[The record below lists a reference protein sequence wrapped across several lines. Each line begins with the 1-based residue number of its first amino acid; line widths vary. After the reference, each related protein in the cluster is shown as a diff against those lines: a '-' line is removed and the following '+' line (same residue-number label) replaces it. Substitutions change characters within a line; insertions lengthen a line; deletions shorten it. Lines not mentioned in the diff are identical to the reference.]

1 MTTSILASDKH
12 APSSLVEKYQI
23 PIVFLLVL
31 GLTWPFMIWDALA
44 SHGILPFRLPLPVM
58 LMQSYMPTLAAVI
71 VTGLIAGR
79 TGIRALFRKLL
90 IARVGFRWYGFAIFG
105 IAAICMAAILLG
117 NQFGPVSADPIL
129 SNGMPPL
136 SRPVE
141 LLLTIAVY
149 FVLTGVLNGEELAWR
164 GFALPRLQAKY
175 NALVSSLILSVPF
188 TLFHLPL
195 FFDPAM
201 NMGPFAS
208 FAIRAVALT
217 TLFTW
222 LYNHTRG
229 SVLLA
234 YIMHAAFNT
243 WTRVFSIDPGNAFQ
257 DWMMTVVMVILAGI
271 VVAAAGAENLSR
283 TNSRITE

>member
-1 MTTSILASDKH
+1 MTTSVLTSDQTN
-12 APSSLVEKYQI
+12 SGSFLEKYQI

-90 IARVGFRWYGFAIFG
+90 IARVGFRWYAFAVFG
-105 IAAICMAAILLG
+105 IAAICIAGILLG
-117 NQFGPVSADPIL
+117 DRFGSASALPVL

-271 VVAAAGAENLSR
+271 VVAVAGAENLSR

>member
-1 MTTSILASDKH
+1 MTTSVRSTDQTY
-12 APSSLVEKYQI
+12 SGSLIKKYQI

-44 SHGILPFRLPLPVM
+44 SQEILPFRLPLPVM

-71 VTGLIAGR
+71 VTGLISGR

-90 IARVGFRWYGFAIFG
+90 IARVGVKWYGFAIFG
-105 IAAICMAAILLG
+105 IAAICIVAILLG
-117 NQFGPVSADPIL
+117 NQFGPLPAVYIFSD
-129 SNGMPPL
+129 GMPPL
-136 SRPVE
+136 SRPIE
-141 LLLTIAVY
+141 LLLTVAFY
-149 FVLTGVLNGEELAWR
+149 FVVTGVLNGEELAWR
-164 GFALPRLQAKY
+164 GFALPRLQAKH
-175 NALVSSLILSVPF
+175 NALVSSVILSVPF

-217 TLFTW
+217 VLFTW

-234 YIMHAAFNT
+234 YFMHAAFNT
-243 WTRVFSIDPGNAFQ
+243 WTRVFSINPGNFFQ
-257 DWMMTVVMVILAGI
+257 DWMMTVVMVILASI
-271 VVAAAGAENLSR
+271 VVAVSGAKNLSR

>member
-1 MTTSILASDKH
+1 
-12 APSSLVEKYQI
+12 
-23 PIVFLLVL
+23 
-31 GLTWPFMIWDALA
+31 LTWPFMIWDALA

-58 LMQSYMPTLAAVI
+58 LLQGYMPTMAAVI
-71 VTGLIAGR
+71 VTGRLSGR
-79 TGIRALFRKLL
+79 PGIRALFRKLL
-90 IARVGFRWYGFAIFG
+90 IARVEFRWYAFAILA
-105 IAAICMAAILLG
+105 IAGVCIAAILLG
-117 NQFGPVSADPIL
+117 NQFGSPSSVPVL
-129 SNGMPPL
+129 YEKMPPL

-141 LLLTIAVY
+141 LLLTVAFY

-175 NALVSSLILSVPF
+175 NAMISSVILSVPF

-195 FFDPAM
+195 FFDAEN
-201 NMGPFAS
+201 NMGTFAS

-217 TLFTW
+217 ILFTW

-243 WTRVFSIDPGNAFQ
+243 WTRVFSIDPGNTFQ
-257 DWMMTVVMVILAGI
+257 DWMMTLVMVILAGI
-271 VVAAAGAENLSR
+271 VVAVSGAKNLSR
-283 TNSRITE
+283 TNSRIAE

>member
-1 MTTSILASDKH
+1 MTTSVLASDKPN
-12 APSSLVEKYQI
+12 APSLAEKYQI

-44 SHGILPFRLPLPVM
+44 SHGILSFRLPLPVM
-58 LMQSYMPTLAAVI
+58 LLQSYMPTLAAVI
-71 VTGLIAGR
+71 VTGLTSGR
-79 TGIRALFRKLL
+79 AGIRALFRKLL
-90 IARVGFRWYGFAIFG
+90 IARVGLRWYVFAVFG
-105 IAAICMAAILLG
+105 IAAICVAAILLG
-117 NQFGPVSADPIL
+117 NQFGPTQALPIL
-129 SNGMPPL
+129 AEGMPPI

-141 LLLTIAVY
+141 LLLTAAAY

-195 FFDPAM
+195 FFDQEM

-208 FAIRAVALT
+208 FAIRAAALT
-217 TLFTW
+217 ILFAW

-243 WTRVFSIDPGNAFQ
+243 WTRVFSIDPGYHFQ
-257 DWMMTVVMVILAGI
+257 DWMMTLVMAILALI
-271 VVAAAGAENLSR
+271 VVAGSGAENLSR

>member
-1 MTTSILASDKH
+1 MTTSALPTDTIRSASLIKKH
-12 APSSLVEKYQI
+12 PV

-71 VTGLIAGR
+71 VTGLLSGR
-79 TGIRALFRKLL
+79 AGIRALFRKLL
-90 IARVGFRWYGFAIFG
+90 IARVGLRWYAFAIFG
-105 IAAICMAAILLG
+105 IAAICMAVILLG
-117 NQFGPVSADPIL
+117 NMFGPRPALPIL
-129 SNGMPPL
+129 SPEMPPL
-136 SRPVE
+136 SRPLE
-141 LLLTIAVY
+141 LLLGVAFY
-149 FVLTGVLNGEELAWR
+149 FILTGVLNGEELAWR

-175 NALVSSLILSVPF
+175 NALVSSMILSVPF

-195 FFDPAM
+195 FFDPEM

-217 TLFTW
+217 VLFTW

-234 YIMHAAFNT
+234 YLMHAAFNT
-243 WTRVFSIDPGNAFQ
+243 WTRVFSIDPGYHFQ
-257 DWMMTVVMVILAGI
+257 DWMMTLVMVILAGI
-271 VVAAAGAENLSR
+271 VVAVAGAEHLSR
-283 TNSRITE
+283 TNVRITE

>member
-1 MTTSILASDKH
+1 MTTSALPTDTIRSGSFLEKH
-12 APSSLVEKYQI
+12 QI

-71 VTGLIAGR
+71 VTGLLSGR
-79 TGIRALFRKLL
+79 AGIRALFRKLL
-90 IARVGFRWYGFAIFG
+90 IARAGLRWYAFAIFG

-117 NQFGPVSADPIL
+117 NTFGPTPALPIL
-129 SNGMPPL
+129 SPEMPPL
-136 SRPVE
+136 SRPLE
-141 LLLTIAVY
+141 LLLSVAFFFI
-149 FVLTGVLNGEELAWR
+149 LTGVLNGEELAWR

-175 NALVSSLILSVPF
+175 NALVSSVILSVPF

-195 FFDPAM
+195 FFDQEM

-217 TLFTW
+217 VLFTW

-234 YIMHAAFNT
+234 YLMHAAFNT
-243 WTRVFSIDPGNAFQ
+243 WTRVFSIDPGYHFQ
-257 DWMMTVVMVILAGI
+257 DWMMTLVMVILAGI
-271 VVAAAGAENLSR
+271 VVAVAGTEHLSR
-283 TNSRITE
+283 TNPRVTE

>member
-1 MTTSILASDKH
+1 MTTSVLSTDKTH
-12 APSSLVEKYQI
+12 SGSMIEKYQI

-44 SHGILPFRLPLPVM
+44 SRDILPFRLPLPVM

-71 VTGLIAGR
+71 VTGLLSGR
-79 TGIRALFRKLL
+79 TGIRALFRKLF
-90 IARVGFRWYGFAIFG
+90 IARVGVKWYGFAIFG
-105 IAAICMAAILLG
+105 IAAICIVAILLG
-117 NQFGPVSADPIL
+117 NQFGPLPAVHLFSD
-129 SNGMPPL
+129 GMPPL
-136 SRPVE
+136 SRPIE
-141 LLLTIAVY
+141 LLLTVAFY
-149 FVLTGVLNGEELAWR
+149 FILTGVLNGEELAWR

-208 FAIRAVALT
+208 FAIRAIALT
-217 TLFTW
+217 ILFTW

-234 YIMHAAFNT
+234 YFMHAAFNT
-243 WTRVFSIDPGNAFQ
+243 WTRVFSIDPGNSFQ
-257 DWMMTVVMVILAGI
+257 DWMMTVVMVILALI
-271 VVAAAGAENLSR
+271 VVAFSGAKNLSR
-283 TNSRITE
+283 SNSRITE

>member
-1 MTTSILASDKH
+1 MTTSVLTSDKPH
-12 APSSLVEKYQI
+12 SGSFIETYQV

-31 GLTWPFMIWDALA
+31 GLTWPFMIWDALS
-44 SHGILPFRLPLPVM
+44 SHDILPFRLPLPVM

-71 VTGLIAGR
+71 VTGLISGR
-79 TGIRALFRKLL
+79 AGIRALFRKLL
-90 IARVGFRWYGFAIFG
+90 ITRVGLKWYAFAVFG

-117 NQFGPVSADPIL
+117 NLFGPSPAASIL
-129 SNGMPPL
+129 SEGMPPL

-141 LLLTIAVY
+141 LLLTVAFY
-149 FVLTGVLNGEELAWR
+149 FILTGILTGEELAWR

-175 NALVSSLILSVPF
+175 NALLSSVILSVPF

-195 FFDPAM
+195 FFDAEN
-201 NMGPFAS
+201 NMGSFAS

-217 TLFTW
+217 ILFTW

-243 WTRVFSIDPGNAFQ
+243 WTRVFSIDPGNSFQ
-257 DWMMTVVMVILAGI
+257 DWTMTVVMVVVAAI
-271 VVAAAGAENLSR
+271 VVAVSGAENLSR

>member
-1 MTTSILASDKH
+1 MTTSALSTDTTR
-12 APSSLVEKYQI
+12 SGSFLEKYQV

-71 VTGLIAGR
+71 VTGLLSGR
-79 TGIRALFRKLL
+79 AGIRALFRKLL
-90 IARVGFRWYGFAIFG
+90 IARAGFRWYAFAVFG
-105 IAAICMAAILLG
+105 IAAICIAAILLG
-117 NQFGPVSADPIL
+117 NTFGPTPALPIL
-129 SNGMPPL
+129 SPEMPPL
-136 SRPVE
+136 SRPLE
-141 LLLTIAVY
+141 LLLSVAFY
-149 FVLTGVLNGEELAWR
+149 FILTGVLNGEELAWR

-175 NALVSSLILSVPF
+175 NALVSSVILSVPF

-195 FFDPAM
+195 FFDQEM

-217 TLFTW
+217 VLFTW
-222 LYNHTRG
+222 LFNHTRG

-243 WTRVFSIDPGNAFQ
+243 WTRVFSIDPGYHFQ
-257 DWMMTVVMVILAGI
+257 DWMMTLVMVILAGI
-271 VVAAAGAENLSR
+271 VVAMAGAEHLSR
-283 TNSRITE
+283 TNARVTE

>member
-1 MTTSILASDKH
+1 MTTSILASDQPT
-12 APSSLVEKYQI
+12 ASSPIEKYQI
-23 PIVFLLVL
+23 PIMFLLVL

-44 SHGILPFRLPLPVM
+44 SHEMLPFHLPLHVM
-58 LMQSYMPTLAAVI
+58 LLQSYMPTLAAVI
-71 VTGLIAGR
+71 VTGLISGRAGI
-79 TGIRALFRKLL
+79 GALFRKLL
-90 IARVGFRWYGFAIFG
+90 IARVGLRWYGFAIFG
-105 IAAICMAAILLG
+105 IAAICIAAILLA
-117 NQFGPVSADPIL
+117 NQFGPTPALPVLAE
-129 SNGMPPL
+129 GMPPL

-141 LLLTIAVY
+141 LLLTVAFY

-175 NALVSSLILSVPF
+175 NALVSSLILSLPF

-195 FFDPAM
+195 FFDQEM

-208 FAIRAVALT
+208 FAIRAAALAI
-217 TLFTW
+217 LFTW

-234 YIMHAAFNT
+234 YFMHAAFNT
-243 WTRVFSIDPGNAFQ
+243 WTRVFSIDPGYHFQ
-257 DWMMTVVMVILAGI
+257 DWMMTLVMVILAVI